1 MNLPS
6 LDWSP
11 WLPISA
17 FMIWKGEEAMALS
30 SVSSIPTLLTCSLL
44 QRDAGLSLHISKSSK
59 NCKKAGPRSTFS
71 KQQRATTSLL
81 SQTTAAKITGGVAS
95 ARRFPSDTGAFAD
108 WAASSAVA
116 DRGDDLCLGFNAGS
130 GSGSGGGV
138 VWAAAGSSSAT
149 GGGGRQTVNYGMPAD
164 MGTVVLASA
173 ASLQHHHE
181 SWLSASEHHPAII
194 PLLAATPCVVDDDS
208 PAGRGKLGGGIHIW
222 QPAQPQAAP
231 YHHDGHP
238 FPAHHETN
246 PNPNPNPNPTLYN
259 YLRKPIPMLESSVII
274 GATAGVGA
282 STCQDCGNQAK
293 KDCSHRRCRTCCKS
307 RGLECSTHQNL
318 SQLLKISS
326 CFVSHADAGVKEH
339 LPGHVRVPAL
349 FKCVR
354 VTSID
359 DGDDEYAYHAMVK
372 IGGRVFKGFLYDHG
386 LDDGGGHSDD
396 GKESS
401 IPNISELHLGNRF
414 GGASSSTMQ
423 SPSDAFGGGL
433 IGSTHYDNQ
442 INE

>member
-1 MNLPS
+1 
-6 LDWSP
+6 
-11 WLPISA
+11 
-17 FMIWKGEEAMALS
+17 
-30 SVSSIPTLLTCSLL
+30 
-44 QRDAGLSLHISKSSK
+44 
-59 NCKKAGPRSTFS
+59 
-71 KQQRATTSLL
+71 
-81 SQTTAAKITGGVAS
+81 
-95 ARRFPSDTGAFAD
+95 
-108 WAASSAVA
+108 
-116 DRGDDLCLGFNAGS
+116 
-130 GSGSGGGV
+130 
-138 VWAAAGSSSAT
+138 
-149 GGGGRQTVNYGMPAD
+149 MPAD
-164 MGTVVLASA
+164 MGTVVFASA

-181 SWLSASEHHPAII
+181 SLLSGADHHPAII

-208 PAGRGKLGGGIHIW
+208 PAVRGKLGGGIHIW
-222 QPAQPQAAP
+222 QPAQPQAAL

-238 FPAHHETN
+238 LPAHNETN

-307 RGLECSTHQNL
+307 RGFECSTHVKSTWVPAARRRERQIGTSAAASTSTSTSATKKPRL
-318 SQLLKISS
+318 VSSQPTTASHTSTSNTTRSFDTTSS
-326 CFVSHADAGVKEH
+326 HQDASVKEN
-339 LPGHVRVPAL
+339 LPGHVRAPAL

-359 DGDDEYAYHAMVK
+359 DGEDEYAYHAMVK

-433 IGSTHYDNQ
+433 VGSTHYDNQ
-442 INE
+442 ING